1 MNFDFSDEQNDIRA
15 TARRLLSDESSPERI
30 RAVYRGDAGYDP
42 QLWATLGE
50 MGFLG
55 AALPAAYGG
64 SGAGYLELCVVAE
77 ELGRALAPVPFL
89 SAVGQAAELLLR
101 AGSEDQKSR
110 YLPGIAAGRSVGTV
124 ALDRPAGLHLT
135 KGLLD
140 GLAPVVAD
148 AGIADFAIVACGTG
162 EARQL
167 GIVDLTAAAVSI
179 ADRPSLDPCHRF
191 GDIVFSGAAFEPLG
205 NGPLTDL
212 VDTVRDG
219 AAVLAAFEQVGGAGR
234 ALEMARDYA
243 LERKAFGRQIGSFQ
257 AIKHMLADMFVATE
271 LARSNA
277 YYAAWALASGS
288 DQLPLAAAT
297 ARVSATRAYELCAAN
312 NIQTHGGIGFTAEL
326 DCHLYYRRSSGLAH
340 ALGSVAFWE
349 DRLVREL
356 DRQREAI

>member
-1 MNFDFSDEQNDIRA
+1 MNFDFSDEQKDIRA
-15 TARRLLSDESSPERI
+15 SVRRLLADESSPERI
-30 RAVYRGDAGYDP
+30 RAVYRGETGYDSG
-42 QLWATLGE
+42 LWATLGG

-55 AALPAAYGG
+55 AAFPEAYGG
-64 SGAGYLELCVVAE
+64 SGAGHLELCVIAE

-89 SAVGQAAELLLR
+89 SSVGQAAELLMR
-101 AGSEDQKSR
+101 AGSEEQKSR
-110 YLPGIAAGRSVGTV
+110 YLSGIAAGRSVGAV
-124 ALDRPAGLHLT
+124 ALDPPLGLQLADG
-135 KGLLD
+135 KLD
-140 GLAPVVAD
+140 GVATVVAD
-148 AGIADFAIVACGTG
+148 AGIADFVIIACGDG
-162 EARQL
+162 EARRL
-167 GIVDLTAAAVSI
+167 GIVDLRGAGATV

-191 GDIVFSGAAFEPLG
+191 GDIAFAGAVFEPLG
-205 NGPLTDL
+205 NGPLGDVL
-212 VDTVRDG
+212 AAVRDG
-219 AAVLAAFEQVGGAGR
+219 AAVLAAFEQVGGASR

-288 DQLPLAAAT
+288 DRLPLAAAT

-340 ALGSVAFWE
+340 VLGSVAHWE